1 MKVLLDENLPHDLRH
16 LLSGHDVY
24 TVAYKGW
31 SGLENGALLKAA
43 AGDQFDV
50 MLTKDSGVEFQQHLP
65 DLPLAI
71 IVIKAP
77 TNKIDD
83 IRPLLPKILAAL
95 ASLQAR
101 SLVRVG

>member
-24 TVAYKGW
+24 TVVFKGW
-31 SGLENGALLKAA
+31 SGLENGNLLKAA

-50 MLTKDSGVEFQQHLP
+50 MLTKDSGIEFQQYLP
-65 DLPLAI
+65 TLPIAV
-71 IVIKAP
+71 IVIRAP

-83 IRPLLPKILAAL
+83 VRPLLPNIVAAL
-95 ASLQAR
+95 ASLQPKT
-101 SLVRVG
+101 LVRVG